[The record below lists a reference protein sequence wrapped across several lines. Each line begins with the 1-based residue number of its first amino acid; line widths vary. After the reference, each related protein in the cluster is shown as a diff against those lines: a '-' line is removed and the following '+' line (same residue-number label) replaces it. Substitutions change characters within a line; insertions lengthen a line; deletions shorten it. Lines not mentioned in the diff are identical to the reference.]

1 MYLLSERFKNFTL
14 KDAISIGCDLLH
26 ILLELDKVGNGMHH
40 RHITPGCVIITP
52 DNGSVLAS
60 LVNMQTA
67 KIVNN
72 PGTIIGGLRGIIES
86 SLYIPNDVRGFGEEN
101 LFNVNWEQVDVY
113 STAMIMLYCIDPNL
127 VRDTVNI
134 DDLFKYGFS
143 DNMVDLFELIFS
155 GSTAYIPSLEK
166 VLEVLENEHC

>member
-1 MYLLSERFKNFTL
+1 
-14 KDAISIGCDLLH
+14 
-26 ILLELDKVGNGMHH
+26 
-40 RHITPGCVIITP
+40 
-52 DNGSVLAS
+52 
-60 LVNMQTA
+60 
-67 KIVNN
+67 
-72 PGTIIGGLRGIIES
+72 
-86 SLYIPNDVRGFGEEN
+86 
-101 LFNVNWEQVDVY
+101 VNWEQVDVY